1 MLANNLQHN
10 QQHGQIPNLLKKTSP
25 ECFQVLFRNV
35 LSQSSVV
42 LWQVWKQTFLT
53 LLHTFEYCFL
63 GEFAPRMK
71 W

>member
-10 QQHGQIPNLLKKTSP
+10 QQHGQIPNLLKKTSL

-42 LWQVWKQTFLT
+42 LSQVWKQTF
-53 LLHTFEYCFL
+53 LHTFEYCFL